1 MGVALPAFLPPNYD
15 AAFLA
20 SAASQSI
27 RGYCHWHVAPS
38 ITETL
43 VLDGAG
49 GKTLLVP
56 SMHITALTKVTSG
69 GTDVTSRVKWSR
81 RSGVLTL
88 ASGWSHEL
96 GDIEVELTHGFDLA
110 EVPNLAAIVVAIGQR
125 ASAGN
130 GGFVNESAGGMSRR
144 VLTGKD
150 GASAGVPLFES
161 EMAALDPY
169 RLTWGT

>member
-1 MGVALPAFLPPNYD
+1 MGVTLPAFLPTSYD
-15 AAFLA
+15 SAFLA
-20 SAASQSI
+20 DAASQSI
-27 RGYCHWHVAPS
+27 RGYCQWHVAPS

-56 SMHITALTKVTSG
+56 SMRITALTKVTSG
-69 GTDVTSRVKWSR
+69 GTDVTARVKWSR

-88 ASGWSHEL
+88 ASGWSHEI

-130 GGFVNESAGGMSRR
+130 GALASEAAGGMSRR
-144 VLTGKD
+144 YVTTSEG
-150 GASAGVPLFES
+150 GAPGVPLFQNEK
-161 EMAALDPY
+161 AALDPY
-169 RLTWGT
+169 RLTWGA